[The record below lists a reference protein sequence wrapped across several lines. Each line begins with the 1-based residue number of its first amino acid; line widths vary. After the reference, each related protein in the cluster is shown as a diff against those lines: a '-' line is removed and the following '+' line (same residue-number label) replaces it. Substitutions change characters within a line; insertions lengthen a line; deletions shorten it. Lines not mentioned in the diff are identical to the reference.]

1 MNPENDPVVLRRNRI
16 DHYNKIASRSGYGM
30 WGVSVVTF
38 FAGLW
43 SSLTEAMHF
52 VSGATLIIGSIILAP
67 SIVVKYGIRAAR
79 REDAAAA
86 AATTPSSAPPNT
98 PSNGKA
104 SS

>member
-16 DHYNKIASRSGYGM
+16 DRYNKIASRSGYGM

-86 AATTPSSAPPNT
+86 AAATTATPSA
-98 PSNGKA
+98 PSNRKT

>member
-43 SSLTEAMHF
+43 SSFTQVMHF
-52 VSGATLIIGSIILAP
+52 VSGATLIIGSVILAP

-79 REDAAAA
+79 REDAAAIA
-86 AATTPSSAPPNT
+86 PTSNPPTGETTP
-98 PSNGKA
+98 
-104 SS
+104 

>member
-1 MNPENDPVVLRRNRI
+1 MNPENDPVILRRNRI

-38 FAGLW
+38 FVGLG
-43 SSLTEAMHF
+43 SFFTELMHF
-52 VSGATLIIGSIILAP
+52 VSGVTLIIGSIILAP

-86 AATTPSSAPPNT
+86 AAPPSAPPNT
-98 PSNGKA
+98 SLNGKT

>member
-16 DHYNKIASRSGYGM
+16 DRYNKIASRSGYGM

-86 AATTPSSAPPNT
+86 APPSAPPNT
-98 PSNGKA
+98 SLNGKT

>member
-43 SSLTEAMHF
+43 SSFTQVMHF

-86 AATTPSSAPPNT
+86 ATTPPIT
-98 PSNGKA
+98 PADDKTVS
-104 SS
+104 

>member
-86 AATTPSSAPPNT
+86 APPSAPPNT
-98 PSNGKA
+98 PSNGKT

>member
-1 MNPENDPVVLRRNRI
+1 MNPENDPVILRRNRI

-86 AATTPSSAPPNT
+86 APPSAPPNT
-98 PSNGKA
+98 SLNGKT

>member
-79 REDAAAA
+79 REEAAAA
-86 AATTPSSAPPNT
+86 AAPPSAPPNT
-98 PSNGKA
+98 PSNGET

>member
-1 MNPENDPVVLRRNRI
+1 MNPENDPVILRRNRI

-30 WGVSVVTF
+30 WGISMVTF
-38 FAGLW
+38 FVGLG
-43 SSLTEAMHF
+43 SFFTESMHF
-52 VSGATLIIGSIILAP
+52 VSGVTLIIGSIILAP

-86 AATTPSSAPPNT
+86 AATTPPSA
-98 PSNGKA
+98 PSNGKT

>member
-30 WGVSVVTF
+30 WGVSMVTF
-38 FAGLW
+38 FVGLG
-43 SSLTEAMHF
+43 SFFTESMHF
-52 VSGATLIIGSIILAP
+52 VSGVTLIIGSIILAP

-86 AATTPSSAPPNT
+86 TATTPPSS
-98 PSNGKA
+98 PSNGKT

>member
-52 VSGATLIIGSIILAP
+52 VSGATLMIGSIILAP

-86 AATTPSSAPPNT
+86 AAPPSAPPNT
-98 PSNGKA
+98 PSNGET

>member
-43 SSLTEAMHF
+43 SSFTRVMHF
-52 VSGATLIIGSIILAP
+52 VSGVTLIIGSVILAP

-79 REDAAAA
+79 REEAAAI
-86 AATTPSSAPPNT
+86 APTIPPADDKT
-98 PSNGKA
+98 LS
-104 SS
+104 

>member
-86 AATTPSSAPPNT
+86 TATTPPSA
-98 PSNGKA
+98 PSNGKT

>member
-16 DHYNKIASRSGYGM
+16 DRYNKIASRSGYGM

-86 AATTPSSAPPNT
+86 APPSAPPNT
-98 PSNGKA
+98 QSNGKT

>member
-16 DHYNKIASRSGYGM
+16 DHYNTIASRSGYSM

-43 SSLTEAMHF
+43 SSFTQVMHF

-86 AATTPSSAPPNT
+86 ATTPSSNPPTGETT
-98 PSNGKA
+98 P
-104 SS
+104 

>member
-38 FAGLW
+38 FAGLG
-43 SSLTEAMHF
+43 SFFTEAMHF

-79 REDAAAA
+79 REDAAAT
-86 AATTPSSAPPNT
+86 ATTP
-98 PSNGKA
+98 PSNPPTGETTP
-104 SS
+104 

>member
-43 SSLTEAMHF
+43 
-52 VSGATLIIGSIILAP
+52 
-67 SIVVKYGIRAAR
+67 
-79 REDAAAA
+79 
-86 AATTPSSAPPNT
+86 
-98 PSNGKA
+98 
-104 SS
+104 

>member
-1 MNPENDPVVLRRNRI
+1 MNPEIDPVVMRRNRI

-52 VSGATLIIGSIILAP
+52 LSGATLIIGSIILAP

-86 AATTPSSAPPNT
+86 AAPPSAPPNT
-98 PSNGKA
+98 PSNGKT

>member
-1 MNPENDPVVLRRNRI
+1 MNPENDPVILRRNRI

-67 SIVVKYGIRAAR
+67 SIMVKYGIRAAR

-86 AATTPSSAPPNT
+86 PPSAPPNT
-98 PSNGKA
+98 SLNGKT

>member
-1 MNPENDPVVLRRNRI
+1 MSPEHDPVVLRRNRI

-30 WGVSVVTF
+30 WGVSMVAF
-38 FAGLW
+38 FVGLG
-43 SSLTEAMHF
+43 SFFTESMHF

-86 AATTPSSAPPNT
+86 ATTP
-98 PSNGKA
+98 PSNPPTGETTP
-104 SS
+104 

>member
-43 SSLTEAMHF
+43 SSLTQVMHF

-86 AATTPSSAPPNT
+86 TTPPST
-98 PSNGKA
+98 PTTGETTP
-104 SS
+104 

>member
-30 WGVSVVTF
+30 WGISMVTF
-38 FAGLW
+38 FVGLG
-43 SSLTEAMHF
+43 SFFTESMHF
-52 VSGATLIIGSIILAP
+52 VSGVTLIIGSIILAP

-86 AATTPSSAPPNT
+86 APPSAPANT

>member
-30 WGVSVVTF
+30 WGISMVTF
-38 FAGLW
+38 FVGLG
-43 SSLTEAMHF
+43 SFFTESMHF
-52 VSGATLIIGSIILAP
+52 VSGVTLIIGSIILAP

-86 AATTPSSAPPNT
+86 AAATTATPSA
-98 PSNGKA
+98 PSNGET